1 MRMILC
7 IEKVSKKIFHRAGEN
22 IQFNNIALASMGENY
37 SQVYSLYNAGIM
49 EETWFNEFDE
59 KHYCLE
65 NKLIKMNKGQI
76 EKLGK
81 NDWKDDYVIHEQG
94 SEKEV

>member
-1 MRMILC
+1 
-7 IEKVSKKIFHRAGEN
+7 
-22 IQFNNIALASMGENY
+22 
-37 SQVYSLYNAGIM
+37 
-49 EETWFNEFDE
+49 
-59 KHYCLE
+59 
-65 NKLIKMNKGQI
+65 MNKGQI

>member
-1 MRMILC
+1 
-7 IEKVSKKIFHRAGEN
+7 
-22 IQFNNIALASMGENY
+22 MGENY